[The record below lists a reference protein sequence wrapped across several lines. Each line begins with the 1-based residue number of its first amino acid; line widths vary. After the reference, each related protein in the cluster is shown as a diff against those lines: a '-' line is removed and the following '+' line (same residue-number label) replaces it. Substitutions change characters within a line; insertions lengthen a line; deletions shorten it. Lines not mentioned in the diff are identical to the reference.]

1 MRRICIWLVVWGAC
15 GLSVYAKES
24 KGAKVSTHAG
34 SRTSSKILQV
44 TTSSAKARELFERAM
59 VDYENLHL
67 ERATTGWRA
76 AAKEDPDFAL
86 AHAWVAFNSRDP
98 QEVMVERERAK
109 GLLEKVT
116 PGERLMIDWIANV
129 QEGKFIP
136 GIAAMNDMLAM
147 YPKDKRLL
155 YLAGN
160 WLMAENGNEPAQKM
174 FERALSIDKN
184 YPAALND
191 IAYVYARNRQ
201 FEKAFEAMDRYVAVL
216 PTEPNPHDSYGELL
230 RMAGN
235 FDGAL
240 HHYRMALKI
249 DPEFVTSQLGLGDT
263 YALMGNQEQARI
275 EYDKAVLNASSPA
288 DRLDYTMQKALT
300 LLRENNLADA
310 DKAFTAV
317 AEEAHTQNL
326 PLAEAQAHRR
336 MAEYQSEDAAAL
348 QHLEAAEAALKN
360 GKAISESD
368 RQEET
373 SRILRH
379 RVIRA
384 SHAGNQELTLTALHD
399 LETMANLNSRN
410 AVIQSSYHAAAGA
423 VLMAKQKY
431 AEAIPHLEEDEDDPF
446 SMQLLSQAYS
456 QTDANEKMHLVE
468 ARLRGT
474 NVPTLE
480 QALVVPAARSRRP
493 VNLR

>member
-1 MRRICIWLVVWGAC
+1 MRRICVWLVVWGAC
-15 GLSVYAKES
+15 GLSIYAKES
-24 KGAKVSTHAG
+24 KDAKVSTHAG
-34 SRTSSKILQV
+34 SRTSSKTLPV
-44 TTSSAKARELFERAM
+44 TTSSVKARELFERAM

-98 QEVMVERERAK
+98 QEVMAERERAK

-116 PGERLMIDWIANV
+116 PGERLMIHWIANV

-160 WLMAENGNEPAQKM
+160 WLMGENGNEPAQKM
-174 FERALSIDKN
+174 FERALSIDRN

-240 HHYRMALKI
+240 HHYR
-249 DPEFVTSQLGLGDT
+249 
-263 YALMGNQEQARI
+263 
-275 EYDKAVLNASSPA
+275 
-288 DRLDYTMQKALT
+288 
-300 LLRENNLADA
+300 
-310 DKAFTAV
+310 
-317 AEEAHTQNL
+317 
-326 PLAEAQAHRR
+326 
-336 MAEYQSEDAAAL
+336 
-348 QHLEAAEAALKN
+348 
-360 GKAISESD
+360 
-368 RQEET
+368 
-373 SRILRH
+373 
-379 RVIRA
+379 
-384 SHAGNQELTLTALHD
+384 
-399 LETMANLNSRN
+399 
-410 AVIQSSYHAAAGA
+410 
-423 VLMAKQKY
+423 
-431 AEAIPHLEEDEDDPF
+431 PF
-446 SMQLLSQAYS
+446 SW
-456 QTDANEKMHLVE
+456 
-468 ARLRGT
+468 R
-474 NVPTLE
+474 P
-480 QALVVPAARSRRP
+480 RR
-493 VNLR
+493 

>member
-1 MRRICIWLVVWGAC
+1 MRRICVWLVVWGAC

-24 KGAKVSTHAG
+24 KDAKVSTHAR
-34 SRTSSKILQV
+34 SLTSSKILPV
-44 TTSSAKARELFERAM
+44 TASSAKARDLFERAM

-67 ERATTGWRA
+67 GRATTGCRA
-76 AAKEDPDFAL
+76 AAKEDPDLAL

-98 QEVMVERERAK
+98 QEVMAERERAK

-116 PGERLMIDWIANV
+116 PGERLMIHWIANV

-160 WLMAENGNEPAQKM
+160 WLMGENGNEPAQKM

-275 EYDKAVLNASSPA
+275 EYDKAVLKASGPVA
-288 DRLDYTMQKALT
+288 RLEYTMQKALT

-310 DKAFTAV
+310 DKTFTAV

-336 MAEYQSEDAAAL
+336 MAGY
-348 QHLEAAEAALKN
+348 
-360 GKAISESD
+360 
-368 RQEET
+368 
-373 SRILRH
+373 
-379 RVIRA
+379 
-384 SHAGNQELTLTALHD
+384 
-399 LETMANLNSRN
+399 
-410 AVIQSSYHAAAGA
+410 
-423 VLMAKQKY
+423 
-431 AEAIPHLEEDEDDPF
+431 
-446 SMQLLSQAYS
+446 